1 MAQDKKVGAFLKQLE
16 RFDISRFKNTWTVSK
31 LASEADLVVIF
42 GRDQEWHEDSNA
54 PLPAELHHQREWI
67 SVFSC
72 RLNPIV
78 IIKSRRHE
86 NGDSGIQLELAGW
99 RSEPGF
105 SSGPVLASWLRP
117 GSSDDTARD
126 DNAKPLILGFLK
138 KSHDRDSYEPVA
150 GHYFAEFSFFELS
163 CSMPLN
169 VTGMDGPPLRDQR

>member
-1 MAQDKKVGAFLKQLE
+1 MAFAPTKPSKSPYITHLATFPSQISPTNFGDEACWFCAFSACMAQDKKVGAFLKQLE

-86 NGDSGIQLELAGW
+86 NGDSGIQLELAG
-99 RSEPGF
+99 
-105 SSGPVLASWLRP
+105 L
-117 GSSDDTARD
+117 
-126 DNAKPLILGFLK
+126 
-138 KSHDRDSYEPVA
+138 
-150 GHYFAEFSFFELS
+150 
-163 CSMPLN
+163 
-169 VTGMDGPPLRDQR
+169 